1 MGDYRRRRARMFAA
15 DRKKET
21 ARYYDAVAET
31 SFAEWFGN
39 DALLPTLKA
48 FRGRLSEKPLVLDL
62 GCGTGGESKRM
73 VGLGAEVIGIDYSL
87 ESIKLARANV
97 PDARFIYQDLLAM
110 RFKANSF
117 DGVFEAGV
125 LFHFKKREQA
135 RVLKMIHAMLK
146 GGGTFLS
153 IYPEGSFEGYDEM
166 KQGDRTFKRYAR
178 RLPKEDWKGEVERR
192 GLAFVEELP
201 FDIGRFRALVFK
213 KSE

>member
-1 MGDYRRRRARMFAA
+1 MFSV
-15 DRKKET
+15 DRKTET
-21 ARYYDAVAET
+21 ARYYDAVAEK

-48 FRGRLSEKPLVLDL
+48 FRQRLSEKPLVLDL

-73 VGLGAEVIGIDYSL
+73 IGLGVEVIGIDNSL

-97 PDARFIYQDLLAM
+97 PEARFIYQDILRMHFNAG
-110 RFKANSF
+110 SF

-135 RVLKMIHAMLK
+135 RILKMIRAMLK
-146 GGGTFLS
+146 SGGIFLS

-166 KQGDRTFKRYAR
+166 NHGDRTYKRYAR
-178 RLPKEDWKGEVERR
+178 RISKEDWKGMVEKRK
-192 GLAFVEELP
+192 LAFVEELP
-201 FDIGRFRALVFK
+201 FDIGRFKALAFK

>member
-1 MGDYRRRRARMFAA
+1 MFSV

-21 ARYYDAVAET
+21 ARYYDAVAEK

-48 FRGRLSEKPLVLDL
+48 FRGRLSERPLVLDL

-73 VGLGAEVIGIDYSL
+73 IGLGAEVIGIDYSL

-97 PDARFIYQDLLAM
+97 PEARFIYQDILKMNFNAG
-110 RFKANSF
+110 SF

-135 RVLKMIHAMLK
+135 RILKMIRGMLK
-146 GGGTFLS
+146 PGGTFLS

-166 KQGDRTFKRYAR
+166 KHEDRTYMRYAR
-178 RLPKEDWKGEVERR
+178 RISKEDWKGMVERR
-192 GLAFVEELP
+192 ALAFVEELP
-201 FDIGRFRALVFK
+201 FDIGRFKALVFRRPD
-213 KSE
+213 

>member
-1 MGDYRRRRARMFAA
+1 MFSV

-21 ARYYDAVAET
+21 ARYYDAVAEQ

-48 FRGRLSEKPLVLDL
+48 FSRRLSEKPLVLDL

-73 VGLGAEVIGIDYSL
+73 IGLGADVIGIDNSL

-97 PDARFIYQDLLAM
+97 PEARFIFQDILKMHFNAG
-110 RFKANSF
+110 SF

-135 RVLKMIHAMLK
+135 RILWMIRAMLK
-146 GGGTFLS
+146 PGGTFLS
-153 IYPEGSFEGYDEM
+153 IYPEGNFEGYDEM
-166 KQGDRTFKRYAR
+166 KQGERTYKRYAR
-178 RLPKEDWKGEVERR
+178 RISKEDWKGMVERR
-192 GLAFVEELP
+192 ALIFVEELP
-201 FDIGRFRALVFK
+201 FEIGRFKALLFT